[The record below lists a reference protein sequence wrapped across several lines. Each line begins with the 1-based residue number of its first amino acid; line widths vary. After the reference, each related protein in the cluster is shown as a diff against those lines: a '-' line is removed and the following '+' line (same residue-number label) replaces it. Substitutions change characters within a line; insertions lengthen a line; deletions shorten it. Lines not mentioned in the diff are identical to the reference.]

1 MFISIFLYLFVV
13 TKVNHTLYWVKIQE
27 RNNTEIF
34 KIWPIF
40 LSKYRFFIFL
50 SQIFQEAA
58 PYFTE
63 TPQHRGLVILLRSS
77 LVVQIYCILLYYC
90 IFFIR
95 IFFSRFTAI
104 FWSKVFSYTLLGW
117 VTMSNNHIYWVSSTY
132 FFLLFSYKYCI
143 ERHD

>member
-1 MFISIFLYLFVV
+1 MC
-13 TKVNHTLYWVKIQE
+13 WVKIQE
-27 RNNTEIF
+27 RNNAEIF
-34 KIWPIF
+34 KIDHF
-40 LSKYRFFIFL
+40 S
-50 SQIFQEAA
+50 
-58 PYFTE
+58 YFWVKF
-63 TPQHRGLVILLRSS
+63 PGGSPVLYWLVILLRSS

-132 FFLLFSYKYCI
+132 FFLLFSYKYLYWETRLVNIWLYIIRICFVLI
-143 ERHD
+143 MYKQLF